1 MSFFTDE
8 ELETQ
13 NNPLADSTA
22 KLDDLDKEDTTPSPE
37 PKTSVENNDDDK
49 IPAKY
54 RGKTIEE
61 IIEMHKNA
69 EAWAQ
74 RQAEE
79 VGFARKMAEQAALAL
94 RQSEPGSPQRTDVDP
109 KDDDVEFFA
118 DPASSVKKMVAEH
131 PDVKAA
137 KEAAIEARQRMAL
150 ETVQKAVGDPAKY
163 LNDPE
168 FLEWAQENP
177 FRINSLRHANQNMDP
192 YAAIEIFQTYDL
204 YKGRKQEQQ
213 EQQRSQ
219 VKDKVNDDKRKA
231 MVDAGT
237 PGTKGADKVYR
248 RADLIRLQNTDPDR
262 YERLMPEIMRA
273 YSEGRVR

>member
-8 ELETQ
+8 ELE
-13 NNPLADSTA
+13 NPKNPLADSTA
-22 KLDDLDKEDTTPSPE
+22 QLDDLEKEEPTPSPDPE
-37 PKTSVENNDDDK
+37 KPVENNDDK

-54 RGKTIEE
+54 RGKSIEE

-94 RQSEPGSPQRTDVDP
+94 RQSDNGSPQRTDVDQQ
-109 KDDDVEFFA
+109 DNDVEFFA
-118 DPASSVKKMVAEH
+118 DPANTVKKLVAEH
-131 PDVKAA
+131 PDVVAA

-168 FLEWAQENP
+168 FLQWAQENP

-204 YKGRKQEQQ
+204 HKGRKQETQ

-219 VKDKVNDDKRKA
+219 VRDKVNDDKKKA
-231 MVDAGT
+231 IVDAGS
-237 PGTKGADKVYR
+237 PGEKSSAKVYR

-273 YSEGRVR
+273 YAEGRVR

>member
-8 ELETQ
+8 EL
-13 NNPLADSTA
+13 NDSKNPLADSTA
-22 KLDDLDKEDTTPSPE
+22 QLDELEKEDTTPSPE
-37 PKTSVENNDDDK
+37 QENPVENNDDK

-54 RGKTIEE
+54 RGKSIEE

-94 RQSEPGSPQRTDVDP
+94 RQSEPGSPKATDVDP
-109 KDDDVEFFA
+109 KDNDVEFFA
-118 DPASSVKKMVAEH
+118 DPANTVKKLVAEH
-131 PDVKAA
+131 PDVVAA

-163 LNDPE
+163 LSDPE
-168 FLEWAQENP
+168 FLQWAQENP
-177 FRINSLRHANQNMDP
+177 FRINALRHANQNMDP

-204 YKGRKQEQQ
+204 HKGRKQEQQ
-213 EQQRSQ
+213 QQQRDQ
-219 VKDKVNDDKRKA
+219 VRDKVNGDKKKA
-231 MVDAGT
+231 IVDAGS
-237 PGTKGADKVYR
+237 PGEKSSAKIYR

-273 YSEGRVR
+273 YAEGRVR